1 MVVVE
6 VGVAAVAFVLVA
18 VAVARGRW
26 QWLVVVRWRCWSA
39 CGSCVVQCRLVVMAL
54 ASPALAVM
62 VVLVDVLVSIWL
74 EGALAG
80 VVKVWCWLY
89 APCI

>member
-1 MVVVE
+1 MVVE
-6 VGVAAVAFVLVA
+6 VGVAAGAMVLVA
-18 VAVARGRW
+18 AAVARGRW

-74 EGALAG
+74 EGAWAG

>member
-1 MVVVE
+1 M
-6 VGVAAVAFVLVA
+6 
-18 VAVARGRW
+18 
-26 QWLVVVRWRCWSA
+26 
-39 CGSCVVQCRLVVMAL
+39 VVMAL